1 MMDYAAEL
9 ISAMGQ
15 SRTYRSSGWSSRNLF
30 CFFSRGSS
38 TYENRK
44 MGFMMKKYSFIML
57 IRNSPKFQGYP
68 DKILEFCK
76 PDETCLVYSM
86 FHGYIDNLEDNTAFN
101 PSTFRF
107 VEQFRERGCVIEE
120 REHTSGHASKQD
132 LIRLCQQINPGIIV
146 PIHKDENADIK
157 NILPDELKGK
167 VREYHYWKDGIEIVF
182 DPQQKYHASRWCDA
196 VGLTDE
202 NVEKAVSILNQ

>member
-44 MGFMMKKYSFIML
+44 MGFMMKKYGFIML

-167 VREYHYWKDGIEIVF
+167 VREYHYWKDGI
-182 DPQQKYHASRWCDA
+182 
-196 VGLTDE
+196 
-202 NVEKAVSILNQ
+202 

>member
-44 MGFMMKKYSFIML
+44 MGFMMKKYGFIML

-182 DPQQKYHASRWCDA
+182 DPQQKYHASRSCDA